1 MSNWTV
7 DTENKGKNY
16 LNEKELFIIYWI
28 LKNKH
33 ISTGW
38 SNVFT
43 LDSKYTFI
51 PKPTSFSEIA
61 TIEEDINN
69 NIEQSIKRIHDRMG
83 SPTVLR
89 YLLDTGKLFDEK
101 GFSVYGDADYSLVE
115 GGFLCDYMGAT
126 MHEYLEDTEENRKNT
141 EIYWNLNDE
150 QKAFLDEAI
159 SGKDF
164 DSAEFSKLAHPPVK
178 EYREAILN
186 KEADD
191 DFIELVNK
199 LVKEYDGGKW
209 NTEDIERFFEIY
221 YRHNKEEFKKN
232 ALTKKTFLYEDSQKQ
247 LSGLIFEH
255 TNFGLFIK
263 NTDKLQ
269 KYFDTY
275 LKTFM
280 NDELNGLSSKGL
292 TGTFFKEGLSIPLH
306 TQFFGFKK
314 QKSIL
319 IKHIEDKYEE
329 YQRNDLEIG
338 HPFFEPEYIGNDT
351 NDTVKITINNDK
363 DKIKDLFLFVH
374 SMLSLEKEGYL
385 KIEDFSYGPKQMFD
399 LYDRGYLFK
408 IKLNK
413 KTETS
418 TETEN
423 IPQKNTSIK
432 PFLITEKRKGYLK
445 FTKNGE
451 KIFIGNTDTRK
462 FRLLKV
468 LMEPIDTLG
477 TARNIDIVFEA
488 IKLLKDKDNV
498 ILKDNYLKKNKQ
510 ISIIEYTIKELQK
523 IRKLQGRLHFVFDNG
538 KRIMWLEVS

>member
-7 DTENKGKNY
+7 DIENKDRNY
-16 LNEKELFIIYWI
+16 LNEKELFVIYWL
-28 LKNKH
+28 LKHKH

-43 LDSKYTFI
+43 LDSKYTFVPE
-51 PKPTSFSEIA
+51 PKNPSDIA
-61 TIEEDINN
+61 TLEEDINN

-115 GGFLCDYMGAT
+115 GGFLSEYVGVT
-126 MHEYLEDTEENRKNT
+126 MEEYLEDTEENRNDIEKYGRLNT
-141 EIYWNLNDE
+141 E
-150 QKAFLDEAI
+150 QKEFLDEI
-159 SGKDF
+159 IKGKDF
-164 DSAEFSKLAHPPVK
+164 DSIKFSKLAHPPVK
-178 EYREAILN
+178 EYRDAILN
-186 KEADD
+186 KEADK

-199 LVKEYDGGKW
+199 LIPEYDGSKW
-209 NTEDIERFFEIY
+209 DTKDIEKFFEIY
-221 YRHNKEEFKKN
+221 YRHNKEEFRKN

-247 LSGLIFEH
+247 LAGLIFEY

-269 KYFDTY
+269 KYFDAY
-275 LKTFM
+275 LKSFIA
-280 NDELNGLSSKGL
+280 DELDGLSKKGL
-292 TGTFFKEGLSIPLH
+292 TGTFFSEGLSLPLY

-314 QKSIL
+314 QRDIL
-319 IKHIEDKYEE
+319 IKHIEAKYDE

-338 HPFFEPEYIGNDT
+338 HPYFEPEYTGNDKD
-351 NDTVKITINNDK
+351 DTVKITVKNNK
-363 DKIKDLFLFVH
+363 DKINDLFLFVH

-399 LYDRGYLFK
+399 LYDRGFLFK

-418 TETEN
+418 SELES
-423 IPQKNTSIK
+423 IPQKNTPIK

-462 FRLLKV
+462 FRLLKT
-468 LMEPIDTLG
+468 LMEPVDTLG
-477 TARNIDIVFEA
+477 TARNTDAVFEA
-488 IKLLKDKDNV
+488 IRLSKDKDNA

-510 ISIIEYTIKELQK
+510 ISIVEYTIKELQK
-523 IRKLQGRLHFVFDNG
+523 IKKLQGRLHFVFDSG
-538 KRIMWLEVS
+538 KKIVWLEVS